1 MKLPFKSEPKVPSVT
16 IGTEETGKL
25 AIPKLGDLSPNERNF
40 VQRQG
45 LPNLQ
50 RKAAELAKEIVDL
63 NRADGMS
70 DLTLL
75 DAYDAICQGGQAA
88 TAIFGNHIDKLLGF
102 QELMQGRGSA
112 RTIVLATAI
121 IRYRLHP
128 SPELVFQ
135 AEAVIDAFRTR
146 LTDKLDPAELN
157 NLVTQVRHEM
167 DEKLEIWGIAN
178 TSDASQIHPQL
189 VKAIAEFAQNEEIG
203 WSDPEPVTEEALG
216 ESSAA

>member
-1 MKLPFKSEPKVPSVT
+1 MRLPFKSEPKVPSVT

-25 AIPKLGDLSPNERNF
+25 VIPRLGDLAPNERHF
-40 VQRQG
+40 IQRQG

-88 TAIFGNHIDKLLGF
+88 TAIFGNHMDKLLGF
-102 QELMQGRGSA
+102 QELMQQRGSA
-112 RTIVLATAI
+112 RTIALATAI

-128 SPELVFQ
+128 SPDLVFQ
-135 AEAVIDAFRTR
+135 VEAVIDAFRAK
-146 LTDKLDPAELN
+146 LADKLDSTELDR
-157 NLVTQVRHEM
+157 VVAQVQQETE
-167 DEKLEIWGIAN
+167 EKLEIWGIAN
-178 TSDASQIHPQL
+178 TNDGNQIHPQL
-189 VKAIAEFAQNEEIG
+189 VKAIAEFAQNEEMG
-203 WSDPEPVTEEALG
+203 WNDPEPITEEALG